1 MAPFKVSLASKTMLS
16 LSISF
21 IVCSVL
27 LGQTLQS
34 PQEYFTHRYGHDFI
48 PYHLKVDYFKYLAD
62 QSNSAEMRDYGSTVE
77 LRPLIQVLVS
87 SPENLARSEE
97 IRLNNLKRAGQLEG
111 EADADPVCIVML
123 SYSVHGDEAAGSEA
137 ALLTLYELLREDN
150 DEIQQWL
157 ENTLVIMNLC
167 LNPDGHARYVDQYAR
182 RSNTITNLSSSTWE
196 HLQPWPGGRTNHYY
210 FDLNRDWSWQTQK
223 ESKARLDMYHDWMP
237 HIHADLHEMGI
248 NSPYYFAPAAKP
260 YHEYITEFQR
270 DFQQE
275 IGKNHAGYF
284 DQRGWLYFTKEVFD
298 LLYPAYGDTYPL
310 YNGAIGMTYEQGG
323 SGRAGSAVTM
333 ENGDTL
339 TLSDRIEH
347 HTLTSL
353 STIEVASKE
362 AERIVNEFSKYFEE
376 SAANPSG
383 EYVTYVI
390 PATNNPARMAALVEL
405 LDRNRI
411 EYGHGRVRSSLQGY
425 DYVRGQSSPFG
436 IEADDLIIS
445 AYQPKST
452 LVQVLFDPNTAIEDS
467 VTYDIT
473 AWSLPYLFGLNAF
486 ATTERIA
493 VDRPFAAKSDHQALQ
508 EDAYATIIPWD
519 HTSSAKALARLHQQG
534 IKVRTLSKPVTL
546 EGASFERGSLV
557 VTRADNEDMD
567 MRSLIQDL
575 SAEGTHKVWQTNTGW
590 ANMGPDLGSGDVQ
603 LLKKPK
609 VLLITGESTSP
620 GAFGSTWYYFE
631 EVLKYP
637 VSIVPGANFSE
648 SLLNSANV
656 LVMPSG
662 GYRDLQ
668 DQDIDLISDWVG
680 DGGKLIVT
688 GGALRKFAGKN
699 GFRIQRIQG
708 EDDDDDKEG
717 DKRYADR
724 ERRMISERVPGALIK
739 NMVDVTHPLGYGLDE
754 SLYSLKTSHHLYEL
768 HEDIWNVVKTEDN
781 PIAIG
786 FVGAKLYKDLS
797 GTMTYGVQQKGRGVV
812 VYMVDDPLFR
822 GFWDMGHLIFANALF
837 QVW

>member
-1 MAPFKVSLASKTMLS
+1 MAPHTLS
-16 LSISF
+16 LVHKSILSF
-21 IVCSVL
+21 SLTFLLCSVVI
-27 LGQTLQS
+27 GQTMQS
-34 PQEYFTHRYGHDFI
+34 PQEFFKHRYGHDFI

-62 QSNSAEMRDYGSTVE
+62 QSSKAEMREYGTTIE
-77 LRPLIQVLVS
+77 MRPLVQVLVS
-87 SPENLARSEE
+87 TPQNLARSEE
-97 IRLNNLKRAGQLEG
+97 IRINNLRRSGQMEG
-111 EADADPVCIVML
+111 VAVNDPVCIVML

-182 RSNTITNLSSSTWE
+182 RSNKITNLSSSTWE

-223 ESKARLDMYHDWMP
+223 ESRARLDMYHEWMP

-260 YHEYITEFQR
+260 YHEYITDFQR

-275 IGKNHAGYF
+275 IGRNHAGYF

-362 AERIVNEFSKYFEE
+362 AERIVNAFSKYFEE

-411 EYGHGRVRSSLQGY
+411 EYGHGKARPSLQGY
-425 DYVRGQSSPFG
+425 DYIRGQSSPFSVTSN
-436 IEADDLIIS
+436 DLIIS
-445 AYQPKST
+445 AYQPKSI

-467 VTYDIT
+467 LTYDIT

-486 ATTERIA
+486 ATTERLA
-493 VDRPFAAKSDHQALQ
+493 VDRPYTAGADDQTLQ
-508 EDAYATIIPWD
+508 EDAYATLIPWD
-519 HTSSAKALARLHQQG
+519 HTTSAKVLARLHQQG
-534 IKVRTLSKPVTL
+534 IKVRTLSKPVAL
-546 EGASFERGSLV
+546 GGESFERGSLV
-557 VTRADNEDMD
+557 VTRADNEDVD
-567 MRSLIQDL
+567 MQSMIQDL
-575 SAEGTHKVWQTNTGW
+575 SSQGAHNVRQTSTGW
-590 ANMGPDLGSGDVQ
+590 ASMGPDLGSGDVQ

-637 VSIVPGANFSE
+637 VSIVPGANFNE
-648 SLLNSANV
+648 SILRSTNV
-656 LVMPSG
+656 LIMPSG
-662 GYRDLQ
+662 SYRDLQ
-668 DQDIDLISDWVG
+668 DHDIDLISDWVG

-688 GGALRKFAGKN
+688 GSALRKFAGHN
-699 GFRIQRIQG
+699 GFLIKRILSD
-708 EDDDDDKEG
+708 EDKELE
-717 DKRYADR
+717 DEEKRYADR
-724 ERRMISERVPGALIK
+724 ERRVISERVPGALIK
-739 NMVDVTHPLGYGLDE
+739 NSVDVTHPLGYGLDE
-754 SLYSLKTSHHLYEL
+754 SIYSLKTSHHLYEL
-768 HEDIWNVVKTEDN
+768 HDDMWNVVKTGED

-786 FVGAKLYKDLS
+786 FVGAKLYEKLS
-797 GTMTYGVQQKGRGVV
+797 NTMTYGVQRKGRGVI

-822 GFWDMGHLIFANALF
+822 GFWDIGHHLFANALF

>member
-1 MAPFKVSLASKTMLS
+1 MTFLL
-16 LSISF
+16 
-21 IVCSVL
+21 CSVL
-27 LGQTLQS
+27 IGQALES
-34 PQEYFTHRYGHDFI
+34 PQEYFKHRYGHDFI

-62 QSNSAEMRDYGSTVE
+62 QSTSAELREYGTTIE
-77 LRPLIQVLVS
+77 IRPLVQVLVS
-87 SPENLARSEE
+87 TPENLARVEE
-97 IRLNNLKRAGQLEG
+97 IRINNLKRAGQLEG
-111 EADADPVCIVML
+111 KADADPVCIVML
-123 SYSVHGDEAAGSEA
+123 SYSIHGDEAAASEA

-150 DEIQQWL
+150 EEIQQWL

-182 RSNTITNLSSSTWE
+182 RSNKITNLSSSTWE

-223 ESKARLDMYHDWMP
+223 ESRARLDMYHEWMP

-260 YHEYITEFQR
+260 YHEYLTEFQR

-298 LLYPAYGDTYPL
+298 LLYPAYGDTYPM

-353 STIEVASKE
+353 STIEVGSRE
-362 AERIVNEFSKYFEE
+362 AAHIVNEFSRYFEE
-376 SAANPSG
+376 SASNPSG

-390 PATNNPARMAALVEL
+390 PATNNVARIGSLVEL
-405 LDRNRI
+405 LDKNHI
-411 EYGHGRVRSSLQGY
+411 EYGHSKAKSSLQGY
-425 DYVRGQSSPFG
+425 DYIRGQSSPFSIG
-436 IEADDLIIS
+436 PDDLIIS

-452 LVQVLFDPNTAIEDS
+452 LVQVLFDPNTSIEDS

-486 ATTERIA
+486 ATTQRIE
-493 VDRPFAAKSDHQALQ
+493 VDRPFSKKADKQPLQ
-508 EDAYATIIPWD
+508 VDAYATLIPWD
-519 HTSSAKALARLHQQG
+519 HTSSAKVLAQLHQQG
-534 IKVRTLSKPVTL
+534 VKVRTLSKPVTF
-546 EGASFERGSLV
+546 EDQSFKRGSLV
-557 VTRADNEDMD
+557 VTRADNEEVD
-567 MRSLIQDL
+567 MRSLIAGFSDDVVH
-575 SAEGTHKVWQTNTGW
+575 EMFQTNTGW
-590 ANMGPDLGSGDVQ
+590 ASMGPDLGSRDVEI
-603 LLKKPK
+603 LKKPN
-609 VLLITGESTSP
+609 VLVITGESTSP
-620 GAFGSTWYYFE
+620 GSFGSTWYFFE

-637 VSIVPGANFSE
+637 VSIVPGANLNE
-648 SLLNSANV
+648 SILKNVNV

-662 GYRDLQ
+662 NYGDLE
-668 DQDIDLISDWVG
+668 DHDIDLISDWVG
-680 DGGKLIVT
+680 DGGKLIVI
-688 GGALRKFAGKN
+688 GSALRKVAGNN
-699 GFRIQRIQG
+699 GFLVKRLEG
-708 EDDDDDKEG
+708 DDEEDDEE
-717 DKRYADR
+717 KRYSDR
-724 ERRMISERVPGALIK
+724 ERRRISERVPGALIK
-739 NMVDVTHPLGYGLDE
+739 NTVDVTHPLGYGLDE

-768 HEDIWNVVKTEDN
+768 SDHIWNVVKTADS
-781 PIAIG
+781 PITVG
-786 FVGAKLYKDLS
+786 FVGSKLYKDLS
-797 GTMTYGVQQKGRGVV
+797 GTMTYGVQRKGRGVI

-822 GFWDMGHLIFANALF
+822 GFWDMGHLIFANAIF

>member
-1 MAPFKVSLASKTMLS
+1 M
-16 LSISF
+16 LSISLTF
-21 IVCSVL
+21 LWCSVSM
-27 LGQTLQS
+27 GQALQS
-34 PQEYFTHRYGHDFI
+34 PQEYFKHRYGHDFI

-62 QSNSAEMRDYGSTVE
+62 QSPSAEMREYGSTIE
-77 LRPLIQVLVS
+77 MRPLVQVLVS
-87 SPENLARSEE
+87 TPQNLSRSEE
-97 IRLNNLKRAGQLEG
+97 IRINNLKRAGQMEG
-111 EADADPVCIVML
+111 VAVADPVCIVML

-157 ENTLVIMNLC
+157 DNTLVIMNLC
-167 LNPDGHARYVDQYAR
+167 LNPDGHTRYVDQYAR
-182 RSNTITNLSSSTWE
+182 RSNKITNLSGSTWE

-223 ESKARLDMYHDWMP
+223 ESRARLDMYHEWMP

-260 YHEYITEFQR
+260 YHEYITGFQR

-275 IGKNHAGYF
+275 IGKNHAAYF
-284 DQRGWLYFTKEVFD
+284 DQRGWLYFTKEVYD
-298 LLYPAYGDTYPL
+298 LLYPAYGDTYPI

-339 TLSDRIEH
+339 TLSARIEH

-362 AERIVNEFSKYFEE
+362 AARIVNEFSKYFEE
-376 SAANPSG
+376 SAVNPSG
-383 EYVTYVI
+383 EYVTYVV
-390 PATNNPARMAALVEL
+390 PATNSAARMASLIEL

-411 EYGHGRVRSSLQGY
+411 EYGHGKARSSLQGY
-425 DYVRGQSSPFG
+425 DYIRGQSSPFSIG
-436 IEADDLIIS
+436 PDDLIIS

-452 LVQVLFDPNTAIEDS
+452 LVQVLFDPNTSIEDS

-473 AWSLPYLFGLNAF
+473 AWSVPYLFGLTAF
-486 ATTERIA
+486 ATTERIEL
-493 VDRPFAAKSDHQALQ
+493 DRPYIIKTDDQTL
-508 EDAYATIIPWD
+508 EVDAYATIIPWD
-519 HTSSAKALARLHQQG
+519 HTSSARVLSRLHLQG
-534 IKVRTLSKPVTL
+534 VRVRTLSKPVTFDNR
-546 EGASFERGSLV
+546 SFARGSLV
-557 VTRADNEDMD
+557 VTQADNEDAD
-567 MRSLIQDL
+567 LRSLIQGL
-575 SAEGTHKVWQTNTGW
+575 SDDGAHEVWQTSTGW
-590 ANMGPDLGSGDVQ
+590 ANKGPDLGSGDVQ

-609 VLLITGESTSP
+609 ILLITGESTSP

-631 EVLKYP
+631 EVLNYP
-637 VSIVPGANFSE
+637 VSIVPGANFNKAI
-648 SLLNSANV
+648 LKSANV

-662 GYRDLQ
+662 NYGDLQ
-668 DQDIDLISDWVG
+668 DHDLDLISDWVG

-688 GGALRKFAGKN
+688 GSALRKFGGNAGFLIK
-699 GFRIQRIQG
+699 RIQS
-708 EDDDDDKEG
+708 DDDEIEDEEI
-717 DKRYADR
+717 RYADR
-724 ERRMISERVPGALIK
+724 ERRIISERVPGALIK
-739 NMVDVTHPLGYGLDE
+739 NTVDVTHPLGYGLDE
-754 SLYSLKTSHHLYEL
+754 TLYSLKTSHDLYEL
-768 HEDIWNVVKTEDN
+768 HDDIWNVIKTEDN

-786 FVGAKLYKDLS
+786 FVGSKLYRKLS
-797 GTMTYGVQQKGRGVV
+797 GSMTYGVQRKGRGAV

-822 GFWDMGHLIFANALF
+822 GFWDMGHLIFANAVF